1 VGARLRATR
10 SRGGCDTS
18 GRVRKEYADDAVG
31 QGAHRRIAISFLRP
45 VDLHRASPRSSGGG
59 REVPDFNRTIGESRR
74 VPPRSAPL
82 PPHDRHQE
90 SSRFRPRHT
99 RVCAPS
105 LDVDASIALQ
115 HWTGTP
121 MADVVPTVVLGDA
134 AAQVVRPTVEDCVSV
149 GLRMRHAE
157 AEGRLTRSGS
167 NRGDF
172 RGGYSR

>member
-1 VGARLRATR
+1 
-10 SRGGCDTS
+10 
-18 GRVRKEYADDAVG
+18 
-31 QGAHRRIAISFLRP
+31 
-45 VDLHRASPRSSGGG
+45 
-59 REVPDFNRTIGESRR
+59 
-74 VPPRSAPL
+74 L
-82 PPHDRHQE
+82 PPHDRHQG
-90 SSRFRPRHT
+90 SSRSVLGHT
-99 RVCAPS
+99 RVCAPPFFV
-105 LDVDASIALQ
+105 VDASIALQ